1 MLKTI
6 NIILFIAVAGSIAM
20 LAGYSQSTEPSEK
33 ADKSE
38 IKEDME
44 EKYGLDKV
52 STDKEPDWGAK

>member
-6 NIILFIAVAGSIAM
+6 NIILFIAIAGSVAM
-20 LAGYSQSTEPSEK
+20 LASHYQSTEPSEK

-44 EKYGLDKV
+44 ENYGLDKV
-52 STDKEPDWGAK
+52 STDKELY